1 MTAKLMWEQK
11 KKNMVCSL
19 QHSPQ
24 LISIDAVAGYKI
36 KFFEF
41 KNFLKNFLSM
51 DPIQN

>member
-1 MTAKLMWEQK
+1 MI
-11 KKNMVCSL
+11 CSL
-19 QHSPQ
+19 KHSPQ

-41 KNFLKNFLSM
+41 KNFLINFLCM